1 MNAVTPDGPV
11 LLTGGTGF
19 LGMEVL
25 VRLLER
31 SDRDVVT
38 IVRAADDGEAEKRM
52 SGVLNTLFAP
62 DDVTAVR
69 GRVRAVAGDLERRG
83 LGLAAAT
90 RDRLTSEM
98 SAVAHCAA
106 SISFT
111 QPLEEARRINVTGTH
126 AVMELA
132 SEAYACGALE
142 RVVHVSTAYVA
153 GERDGRVRESEGYVG
168 QSFRNTYEQTKLE
181 AETLVNH
188 CDAPA
193 AILRP
198 SIVVGDSVTGWT
210 PAFNV
215 IYFPLMAFARN
226 LLPSVPADPEGHVD
240 IICVDTVADALYTLL
255 AGPVQHGTI
264 HAVAGD
270 DAVKNI
276 DLATMAAAAFDR
288 EPPRFVAPGEDPQS
302 EELAG
307 EFGPYF
313 RARLMFDARRGRKLG
328 FRPPPLKQY
337 FGALMDYA
345 DRARWGKK
353 PLPRWAAAAVAQR
366 AAA

>member
-1 MNAVTPDGPV
+1 MNTVTPDGPL

-19 LGMEVL
+19 LGMELL

-31 SDRDVVT
+31 SDRDIVT

-52 SGVLNTLFAP
+52 SAVLDTLFAP

-90 RDRLTSEM
+90 RDRLTSEI

-106 SISFT
+106 SVSFT

-132 SEAYACGALE
+132 SEAYAGGALE

-153 GERDGRVRESEGYVG
+153 GERDGRVCESEGYVG

-181 AETLVNH
+181 AETLVNQ

-226 LLPSVPADPEGHVD
+226 LLPSVAADPEGHVD
-240 IICVDTVADALYTLL
+240 IVSVDTVADALYTLL
-255 AGPVQHGTI
+255 AGPVQRGTI

-313 RARLMFDARRGRKLG
+313 RARLTFDARRGRGLG

-345 DRARWGKK
+345 ARARWGKQ
-353 PLPRWAAAAVAQR
+353 PLPRWAAAAEAQR